1 MAWMNSKGSKLAN
14 KTNFLNQQNLNS
26 MSQKRGGRIRRNPF
40 AATVTPVKPPT
51 PSPIGSTSISVKPP
65 TASPV
70 AAPAA
75 NVYSQA
81 SQAPANPISISPQD
95 IFDQQIL
102 GLVNQERAKVG
113 ADPLKINEQ
122 LDLAAD
128 QNTLDQASMNKMS
141 HTGSNGSNMGARIKN
156 AGYVFSS
163 AGENVAYGFGDAAA
177 VMNGW
182 MNSEGHRQNI
192 LNPNYKEIGIGY
204 AQGADGRPYWTQ
216 DFGSSLM

>member
-1 MAWMNSKGSKLAN
+1 LAN
-14 KTNFLNQQNLNS
+14 KTNFLDQQNLNPTN
-26 MSQKRGGRIRRNPF
+26 QKRGGFSRRRPV
-40 AATVTPVKPPT
+40 ASPVKQPT
-51 PSPIGSTSISVKPP
+51 PNPIAPPVASIKEPAASPITASFIPIKT
-65 TASPV
+65 TASP
-70 AAPAA
+70 APATP
-75 NVYSQA
+75 A
-81 SQAPANPISISPQD
+81 STNPQD

-128 QNTLDQASMNKMS
+128 QHTLDQASMNKMS
-141 HTGSNGSNMGARIKN
+141 HSGSNGSNMGDRIKN

-177 VMNGW
+177 VMSGW

-204 AQGADGRPYWTQ
+204 AHGADGRLYWTQ
-216 DFGSSLM
+216 DFGSALT

>member
-1 MAWMNSKGSKLAN
+1 MTWMNSKGSKLAN
-14 KTNFLNQQNLNS
+14 KTNFLDQRHLNS
-26 MSQKRGGRIRRNPF
+26 INQKRGGRVRRNPV
-40 AATVTPVKPPT
+40 AAPVTPVKSPAVNPIIATTAPAKPPAA
-51 PSPIGSTSISVKPP
+51 SPIAASVVPIK
-65 TASPV
+65 PV
-70 AAPAA
+70 ASLAPT
-75 NVYSQA
+75 
-81 SQAPANPISISPQD
+81 NPVSTNPQD

-128 QNTLDQASMNKMS
+128 QHTLDQASMNKMS
-141 HTGSNGSNMGARIKN
+141 HTGSNGSNMGDRIKN

-204 AQGADGRPYWTQ
+204 ALGADGRPYWTQ
-216 DFGSSLM
+216 DFGASLT

>member
-1 MAWMNSKGSKLAN
+1 LAN
-14 KTNFLNQQNLNS
+14 KTNFLDQQNLNP
-26 MSQKRGGRIRRNPF
+26 MSQKRGRFSRRRPV
-40 AATVTPVKPPT
+40 APTKEPSVSPITASATPTPVEPAA
-51 PSPIGSTSISVKPP
+51 SPA
-65 TASPV
+65 TASP
-70 AAPAA
+70 
-75 NVYSQA
+75 A
-81 SQAPANPISISPQD
+81 STNPQD
-95 IFDQQIL
+95 AFDQQIL

-128 QNTLDQASMNKMS
+128 QHTLDQASMNKMS
-141 HTGSNGSNMGARIKN
+141 HTGSNGSNMGDRIQN
-156 AGYVFSS
+156 AGYLFSS

-177 VMNGW
+177 VMSGW

-216 DFGSSLM
+216 DFGASLT

>member
-1 MAWMNSKGSKLAN
+1 LAN
-14 KTNFLNQQNLNS
+14 RTNFLDQQNLNP
-26 MSQKRGGRIRRNPF
+26 MNQKRGGFSRRRPV
-40 AATVTPVKPPT
+40 ASPVTPVKQPT
-51 PSPIGSTSISVKPP
+51 PNPIVPPVAPIKEPAASPI
-65 TASPV
+65 TASVIPIKT
-70 AAPAA
+70 AASPAPATP
-75 NVYSQA
+75 A
-81 SQAPANPISISPQD
+81 STNPQD

-128 QNTLDQASMNKMS
+128 QHTLDQASMNKMS
-141 HTGSNGSNMGARIKN
+141 HTGSNGSNMGDRIKN

-177 VMNGW
+177 VMSGW

-216 DFGSSLM
+216 DFGAALT

>member
-1 MAWMNSKGSKLAN
+1 LAN
-14 KTNFLNQQNLNS
+14 KINFLDQQNLNP
-26 MSQKRGGRIRRNPF
+26 MNQTRGRFSRRRSVASTF
-40 AATVTPVKPPT
+40 TPVKPPT
-51 PSPIGSTSISVKPP
+51 ADPIAPPVAASPITISVVPV
-65 TASPV
+65 SPV
-70 AAPAA
+70 AAPA
-75 NVYSQA
+75 
-81 SQAPANPISISPQD
+81 NPISTNPQD

-128 QNTLDQASMNKMS
+128 QHTLDQASMNKMS
-141 HTGSNGSNMGARIKN
+141 HTGSNGSNMGDRIKN

-163 AGENVAYGFGDAAA
+163 AAENVAYGFGDAAA

-216 DFGSSLM
+216 DFGAALT

>member
-1 MAWMNSKGSKLAN
+1 LAN
-14 KTNFLNQQNLNS
+14 KTNFLDQQNLNPTNK
-26 MSQKRGGRIRRNPF
+26 KRGGFSRRRPV
-40 AATVTPVKPPT
+40 ASPVTPVKQLTPNPIAPPVA
-51 PSPIGSTSISVKPP
+51 PIKEPAASPITVSVIPVKPA
-65 TASPV
+65 ASP
-70 AAPAA
+70 ASASPAIT
-75 NVYSQA
+75 N
-81 SQAPANPISISPQD
+81 PQD
-95 IFDQQIL
+95 LFDQQIL

-128 QNTLDQASMNKMS
+128 QHTLDQASMNKMS
-141 HTGSNGSNMGARIKN
+141 HTGSNGSNMGDRIKN
-156 AGYVFSS
+156 VGYVFSS

-216 DFGSSLM
+216 DFGAALT

>member
-1 MAWMNSKGSKLAN
+1 LAN
-14 KTNFLNQQNLNS
+14 KTNFLDQQNLNP
-26 MSQKRGGRIRRNPF
+26 MNQKRGGLGGNSSKSARRKPV
-40 AATVTPVKPPT
+40 ASPVTPVKPP
-51 PSPIGSTSISVKPP
+51 SANPIAAPVTAIKQP
-65 TASPV
+65 TASPITTSV
-70 AAPAA
+70 VPVKTAASPAP
-75 NVYSQA
+75 VSPA
-81 SQAPANPISISPQD
+81 STNPQD

-128 QNTLDQASMNKMS
+128 QHTLDQASMNKMS
-141 HTGSNGSNMGARIKN
+141 HTGSNGSNMGDRIKN

-182 MNSEGHRQNI
+182 INSEGHRQNI

-216 DFGSSLM
+216 DFGAALT

>member
-1 MAWMNSKGSKLAN
+1 LAN
-14 KTNFLNQQNLNS
+14 KTNFLDQQNLNP
-26 MSQKRGGRIRRNPF
+26 MNQKRRSSARRKPV
-40 AATVTPVKPPT
+40 ASPVTPVKPP
-51 PSPIGSTSISVKPP
+51 SANPIVAPVTVIKQP
-65 TASPV
+65 TASPITTSV
-70 AAPAA
+70 LPVKTAASPVPVSPAST
-75 NVYSQA
+75 NQ
-81 SQAPANPISISPQD
+81 QD

-128 QNTLDQASMNKMS
+128 QHTLDQASLNKMS
-141 HTGSNGSNMGARIKN
+141 HTGSNGSNMGDRIKN

-192 LNPNYKEIGIGY
+192 LNPSYKEIGIGY

-216 DFGSSLM
+216 DFGAALT

>member
-1 MAWMNSKGSKLAN
+1 LAN
-14 KTNFLNQQNLNS
+14 KTNFLDQQNLNPTNK
-26 MSQKRGGRIRRNPF
+26 KRGGFSRRRPV
-40 AATVTPVKPPT
+40 ASTVTPVKQLTPNPIAPPVA
-51 PSPIGSTSISVKPP
+51 PIKEPAASPITASVIPVKP
-65 TASPV
+65 
-70 AAPAA
+70 AA
-75 NVYSQA
+75 SQA
-81 SQAPANPISISPQD
+81 SASPAITNPQD
-95 IFDQQIL
+95 LFDQQIL

-128 QNTLDQASMNKMS
+128 QHTLDQASMNKMS
-141 HTGSNGSNMGARIKN
+141 HTGSNGSNMGDRIKN

-216 DFGSSLM
+216 DFGAALT